1 MVIQEFGNMESFQYR
16 LVSKGQVRGK
26 KQTIHVI
33 IIVLLLY
40 PRLENSN
47 IYHIFFPYE
56 LLVKKQS

>member
-26 KQTIHVI
+26 KHTIHV
-33 IIVLLLY
+33 IVLLLY